1 MDFLEKATSIEDQI
15 IAWRRE
21 IHKHPELGFEEV
33 KTAKLVY
40 EALNEMG
47 VEAQSGVGRTGVVAR
62 IGNGNGLKIG
72 IRADMDALPLQETV
86 DLEFASEVPDKM
98 HACGHDTHTAM
109 LLGVAKILN
118 DMDIDGE
125 IRLLFQPSEERWD
138 ADGVSGATAMIADN
152 ALDELDA
159 VIALHIDSM
168 SPVGIVEVNEGP
180 ASAAADTFTA
190 TIFGE
195 GCHGASPHTGLDPI
209 WLSAQVIN
217 AIQAIRSRR
226 TDPTTGSVI
235 SLGYIHAGE
244 AGNVIPDK
252 VEFRG
257 TVRTFDEDIR
267 EQVHAE
273 LETAFALVRN
283 FGGDYELNISKGYPP
298 MHNDPEVARLMREV
312 ASGIVGEENTSIGTP
327 GMYGEDF
334 SYMQRSSR
342 GAMMMLGARYD
353 ELNRPHHSPIFAVRE
368 DAFKYGTAILAET
381 AVKLLQSD
389 S

>member
-62 IGNGNGLKIG
+62 IGNGNGRKIG

-168 SPVGIVEVNEGP
+168 TPVGVVEVNEGP

-235 SLGYIHAGE
+235 SLGYI
-244 AGNVIPDK
+244 
-252 VEFRG
+252 
-257 TVRTFDEDIR
+257 
-267 EQVHAE
+267 
-273 LETAFALVRN
+273 
-283 FGGDYELNISKGYPP
+283 
-298 MHNDPEVARLMREV
+298 
-312 ASGIVGEENTSIGTP
+312 
-327 GMYGEDF
+327 
-334 SYMQRSSR
+334 
-342 GAMMMLGARYD
+342 
-353 ELNRPHHSPIFAVRE
+353 
-368 DAFKYGTAILAET
+368 
-381 AVKLLQSD
+381 
-389 S
+389 